1 MHVRNLKINELLRR
15 FFRPPIGGW
24 DLQAMSTHFQ
34 AMNQLE
40 ATLRNSLDKASIAFL
55 PDVHTFEG
63 FEYKKEKK
71 PKAEEDEVWGEWDE
85 EEDLPLNYDLILSA
99 PKIPTAPEIGP
110 ITAAMRKLYD
120 DGEVKYRI

>member
-1 MHVRNLKINELLRR
+1 
-15 FFRPPIGGW
+15 
-24 DLQAMSTHFQ
+24 MSTHFQ

-55 PDVHTFEG
+55 PDVHTFDG

-71 PKAEEDEVWGEWDE
+71 QKDEEDEVWGEWDE

-99 PKIPTAPEIGP
+99 PKISVAVEMGP
-110 ITAAMRKLYD
+110 ITAAMRKSYD
-120 DGEVKYRI
+120 EGQVRA